1 MRISDWSSDVCS
13 SDLRKARVVE
23 PRLVR
28 PIGIVEDEIERMDAS
43 KSACGQQVQD
53 LPHRFGMAIA
63 EVYPQKPVGGA
74 GGGDHLLRLGAV
86 AAKRL
91 LAEDGKTMFQR
102 PDHLVGL
109 KRHWRCGV
117 DAVDSKSE
125 QFVQR
130 ERG

>member
-43 KSACGQQVQD
+43 KRACGQQVPD
-53 LPHRFGMAIA
+53 LPHRFGMALA

-74 GGGDHLLRLGAV
+74 GGGDHLLRLRSEERRVGKECV
-86 AAKRL
+86 GSSRSRG
-91 LAEDGKTMFQR
+91 LAY
-102 PDHLVGL
+102 L
-109 KRHWRCGV
+109 
-117 DAVDSKSE
+117 
-125 QFVQR
+125 
-130 ERG
+130 

>member
-1 MRISDWSSDVCS
+1 MDAK
-13 SDLRKARVVE
+13 LHHAPPARKARVVE

-43 KSACGQQVQD
+43 KRACGQQVPD

-91 LAEDGKTMFQR
+91 LRSEER
-102 PDHLVGL
+102 RVGNASVSTCRSL
-109 KRHWRCGV
+109 
-117 DAVDSKSE
+117 
-125 QFVQR
+125 
-130 ERG
+130 